1 MTMYKAYITYVKNI
15 RPAENSDFLNACEVF
30 GNTTIIDK
38 TITEDTLVLYLPQ
51 MVKFLQNLVRKII
64 FLERKMMLVII
75 LVVLLTP
82 LKEILLQFV

>member
-1 MTMYKAYITYVKNI
+1 MYKAYITYVKNI

-38 TITEDTLVLYLPQ
+38 TITEDTLVLYLPSGGQ
-51 MVKFLQNLVRKII
+51 ISIEFGEKII
-64 FLERKMMLVII
+64 FLERKMMMVII